1 LEQKQVRKN
10 NIKKLF
16 RWILNI
22 VLVFFTIPFVL
33 TFMFRDPIVQSLTAR
48 MLTKWLSEKTAY
60 HIELEKVR
68 LTAFKGLSFEELKID
83 DHRGEAMLHVNH
95 LSAQPAFSDWNLL
108 FLKFKSID
116 IDGAFFRYARYKED
130 KDYNLMIF
138 LNKYLDRDSTDQ
150 PKKSSA
156 FHLNTGE
163 LVLTNSTFH
172 LYDEHKHYAN
182 EIGVNYADML
192 IDSICLYGHEFN
204 LINDSLHIQV
214 DSLFAHEKSGFTIDR
229 MSADFG
235 ISSTNLIA
243 HNLLLD
249 NDDSHIDMDLD
260 FDYSSYSSYSSFID
274 SVRMT
279 GDIRP
284 STIDLS
290 VIGYFAD
297 VMFQMPDVIG
307 ISGFVTGPVSFMEGE
322 QLRIK
327 YGRTT
332 RFYGNALIKGL
343 PDFFT
348 SYMEAEIFELST
360 SACDLKSFT
369 LPDEEY
375 KHIDLSDLV
384 TCDELF
390 TAKGSFKGYYEDF
403 KTKLSIHSEEGILST
418 DVDYKN
424 SKDQG
429 ITIEARLQSD
439 QFLMGKLLDIQ
450 DVFGHIAMD
459 LNMNASGTDLSTL
472 KIDVD
477 GFFSSVDFMEYPYQ
491 RIAVNGWY
499 QKDSIKGTI
508 RVGDK
513 NLMMGAD
520 VALNLSQGPLLKAQM
535 NIKYADPV
543 KLHLVS
549 SDNFRITTVAD
560 LLMEGF
566 DPDSM
571 SGKLILNNTVLYFD
585 DRKYPV
591 QHVELLKSHDEQ
603 DLIEIHSDY
612 ADARMEGKF
621 NITETGDLLAG
632 LFDHYYHVDDHT
644 SDSVIRP
651 QQQAAINI
659 EVKDGILV
667 EEQLIPGLYLSPGTN
682 LHAQIDYSSNEL
694 AVMMNS
700 ELIEY
705 SGNSLNGNKFVLN
718 TGKDVLTYD
727 YSVNRIVLKDS
738 TAEDKRVFGIDN
750 FRLNGS
756 VENDSLAWGIY
767 WQNMDSLLKNS
778 AVIEGCL
785 TYDTGVSVLRIRNTE
800 VYINDTLWQVEQG
813 NSVVMDTVAIHINNL
828 VLHGAQ
834 SRMSIS
840 GEFPESNSDTLNVS
854 FNDWNLSHFDI
865 VTKMYGFDLNGQING
880 VVEVT
885 RPFTNLT
892 FETDL
897 KIKNLYFNR
906 QYMGTATL
914 KSKWNNASKSVFI
927 DSDIIRE
934 GSSGQGRVFSAIGY
948 YYPFREEEN
957 FDLKI
962 DFNRLK
968 IKTIEPFF
976 IEYVSNIEGVASG
989 NFKLTGTPESPQLVG
1004 MVDMKRAAMV
1014 VNYLN
1019 TKYSFSNAVIFEPDR
1034 INFNELVIY
1043 DTLGN
1048 NANIKGYLTHNHF
1061 KNSVFDVR
1069 LSTDKLLFFN
1079 TTRRM
1084 NDLYYG
1090 TAVTSGDL
1098 LLTGDANNLKLKI
1111 EVSTLD
1117 GTKVNLPLDY
1127 VVEISD
1133 KDYIV
1138 FIHPEDSVDVAFMQE
1153 EELPLDQTE
1162 EENQLSYD
1170 INLKMDIN
1178 PKASITIFVPND
1190 LGKIESK
1197 GRGVLTTNFNSDG
1210 EFSISGD
1217 YTVDNGLFN
1226 LRIANLVN
1234 KRFELVKGGRISWSG
1249 DPYLAN
1255 LNIKGVY
1262 RLKTNI
1268 SSLGI
1273 MIDSTSDYK
1282 NKVIVEC
1289 YVVLTNQ
1296 LNNPNMRFELRLPD
1310 LDPDLQRAVFAE
1322 IDTTNPAMLN
1332 QQVMSLLVLG
1342 SFSASN
1348 ASNITL
1354 SSSYYT
1360 VITNQLSKMLSR
1372 ISDDFDIGINYKPGD
1387 QVSQEEFEF
1396 ALSTQLFNDRL
1407 SVAGNV
1413 GMTYDRVQRNAS
1425 NIVGD
1430 VDISYKLT
1438 EDGRWVLKAYNHSN
1452 VNSWYNYSNYDKVS
1466 PYTQGVGVGYTKE
1479 FNNLAELFKRTRPR
1493 KKDKRNSESIKNEED
1508 EEL

>member
-1 LEQKQVRKN
+1 MKQKQVRKN

-16 RWILNI
+16 RWLLNI
-22 VLVFFTIPFVL
+22 VLVFIAIPFVL
-33 TFMFRDPIVQSLTAR
+33 TFMFRDPMVQSLSAR
-48 MLTKWLSEKTAY
+48 MLTKWLSEKTGY

-68 LTAFKGLSFEELKID
+68 LTAFRGLSFEGLKIN
-83 DHRGEAMLHVNH
+83 DHHGEAMLHVDRLN
-95 LSAQPAFSDWNLL
+95 AQPAFSDWNLL

-116 IDGAFFRYARYKED
+116 IEGAFFRYARYKNED
-130 KDYNLMIF
+130 DYNLMIF
-138 LNKYLDRDSTDQ
+138 LNKYLGSSSADQ
-150 PKKSSA
+150 SKKSGD

-163 LVLTNSTFH
+163 LVLANSKFH
-172 LYDEHKHYAN
+172 LYDEHSHYAN
-182 EIGVNYADML
+182 VIGVDYADML
-192 IDSICLYGHEFN
+192 IDSIYLYSHDFN
-204 LINDSLHIQV
+204 LINDSLHLQI

-229 MSADFG
+229 MSTGFG
-235 ISSTNLIA
+235 ISSTNLQA

-249 NDDSHIDMDLD
+249 SHNSHLDLDLD
-260 FDYSSYSSYSSFID
+260 FYYSGYNDYRDFID
-274 SVRMT
+274 SVVMT
-279 GDIRP
+279 GDIRL
-284 STIDLS
+284 STLDLS
-290 VIGYFAD
+290 AVGYFAD
-297 VMFQMPDVIG
+297 IMFQMPNVTG
-307 ISGFVTGPVSFMEGE
+307 ISGYVSGPVSFMKGDH
-322 QLRIK
+322 LRIK

-348 SYMEAEIFELST
+348 SYMEAEIFELTT

-369 LPDEEY
+369 LPDAEH

-384 TCDELF
+384 SCDELF
-390 TAKGSFKGYYEDF
+390 KAQGSFKGYYEDF
-403 KTKLSIHSEEGILST
+403 TTKL
-418 DVDYKN
+418 N
-424 SKDQG
+424 
-429 ITIEARLQSD
+429 LQSD
-439 QFLMGKLLDIQ
+439 EGVLNADVTYRKSEDQTIDVKARLDGEQFDMGELLNVQ
-450 DVFGHIAMD
+450 DVFGNVSLDIKIDAY
-459 LNMNASGTDLSTL
+459 GRDLSDM

-477 GFFSSVDFMEYPYQ
+477 GYLSSIDFFGYSYK

-499 QKDSIKGTI
+499 QSDSIKSTL

-513 NLMMGAD
+513 SLMMGAD
-520 VALNLSQGPLLKAQM
+520 VALNLKRGPILKAHT
-535 NIKYADPV
+535 NIKYADPG
-543 KLHLVS
+543 KLHLI
-549 SDNFRITTVAD
+549 SDQNFRITTVAD
-560 LLMEGF
+560 LLMKGF
-566 DPDSM
+566 NPDSM
-571 SGKLILNNTVLYFD
+571 SGRLTLAGTVLYFD
-585 DRKYPV
+585 DLKYTL
-591 QHVELLKSHDEQ
+591 QHAELLKSHD
-603 DLIEIHSDY
+603 DKDVIEIHSDY
-612 ADARMEGKF
+612 ADAKMEGKF

-632 LFDHYYHVDDHT
+632 LFDHYYHIT
-644 SDSVIRP
+644 NYANDSMLRRR
-651 QQQAAINI
+651 QNMAINVEI
-659 EVKDGILV
+659 KDGILI
-667 EEQLIPGLYLSPGTN
+667 EEQLVPGLYLSPGTN
-682 LHAQIDYSSNEL
+682 LQAQIDYGSNDL
-694 AVMMNS
+694 AVTMNS

-705 SGNSLNGNKFVLN
+705 VGNSLNRNNFVVETNKNILN
-718 TGKDVLTYD
+718 YTYSAD
-727 YSVNRIVLKDS
+727 RIVLKDS
-738 TAEDKRVFGIDN
+738 TSEDKTVFGIDN
-750 FRLNGS
+750 FVLKGLSGNDRVTFGLNWD
-756 VENDSLAWGIY
+756 NKDS
-767 WQNMDSLLKNS
+767 MLLNR
-778 AVIEGCL
+778 AMIEGYMK
-785 TYDTGVSVLRIRNTE
+785 YDTGVSVLRMNNSE
-800 VYINDTLWQVEQG
+800 VYINDTLWHIKDG
-813 NSVVMDTVAIHINNL
+813 NAVIIDSASTRFEDL
-828 VLHGAQ
+828 VIYGGQ
-834 SRMSIS
+834 SAMSLT
-840 GEFPESNSDTLNVS
+840 GELPQSDNDTLHVG
-854 FNDWNLSHFDI
+854 FNNWNLSHFDI
-865 VTKMYGFDLNGQING
+865 VTKMFGFDLNGKING
-880 VVEVT
+880 NVEVT
-885 RPFTNLT
+885 RAFTNLT

-897 KIKNLYFNR
+897 KIDNFYFNR
-906 QYMGTATL
+906 QYMGAATL
-914 KSKWNNASKSVFI
+914 QSKWNNASKSIFI
-927 DSDIIRE
+927 DSDIVRE

-948 YYPFREEEN
+948 YYPFREEGN

-989 NFKLTGTPESPQLVG
+989 NFKLTGTPENPQLVG

-1034 INFNELVIY
+1034 INFNKLIIY

-1048 NANIKGYLTHNHF
+1048 HANIKGYLTHNHF

-1069 LSTDKLLFFN
+1069 LSTDKFLFFN
-1079 TTRRM
+1079 TTKRM

-1090 TAVTSGDL
+1090 TAITSGDL
-1098 LLTGDANNLKLKI
+1098 LLTGDVNNLKL
-1111 EVSTLD
+1111 EMQVSTLN

-1138 FIHPEDSVDVAFMQE
+1138 FIHPRDTLDAALNKE
-1153 EELPLDQTE
+1153 EEIQFGQAE
-1162 EENQLSYD
+1162 EEKQLSYD

-1178 PKASITIFVPND
+1178 PKASVAIFVPND
-1190 LGKIESK
+1190 LGKIESR
-1197 GRGVLTTNFNSDG
+1197 GRGVLSTNFNSDG
-1210 EFSISGD
+1210 DFYISGD

-1282 NKVIVEC
+1282 NKVEVEC

-1296 LNNPNMRFELRLPD
+1296 LNNPNMRFELRMPD

-1387 QVSQEEFEF
+1387 QISQEEFEF
-1396 ALSTQLFNDRL
+1396 ALSTQLFDDRL
-1407 SVAGNV
+1407 AISGNV
-1413 GMTYDRVQRNAS
+1413 GMTYDRVERNAS

-1438 EDGRWVLKAYNHSN
+1438 EDGRWVLKVYNHSN
-1452 VNSWYNYSNYDKVS
+1452 VNSWYNYSNYDKLS

-1479 FNNLAELFKRTRPR
+1479 FNNLAELLTRTKTR
-1493 KKDKRNSESIKNEED
+1493 KKDKVNAEAVKNKED
-1508 EEL
+1508 ENL